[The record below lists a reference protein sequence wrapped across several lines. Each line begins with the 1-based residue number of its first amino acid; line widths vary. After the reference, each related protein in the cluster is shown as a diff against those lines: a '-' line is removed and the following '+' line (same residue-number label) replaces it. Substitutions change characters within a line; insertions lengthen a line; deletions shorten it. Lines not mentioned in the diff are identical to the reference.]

1 MPIARDDIIS
11 ALLPDEPNYEAA
23 AQFLG
28 PEAAP
33 VLADLAESNEIGL
46 ASKAASM
53 ASFLPTDSA
62 RAILQRAAAHHDP
75 VVRVAAAAS
84 LQRHPKLAEE
94 LTRQLLRDSDVGVR
108 KWTLRSLQTVMPM
121 GYRDQVEGLAVTE
134 QVPFLRE
141 LAREVARHLPS

>member
-23 AQFLG
+23 AQYLG
-28 PEAAP
+28 PEEAP
-33 VLADLAESNEIGL
+33 VLADLAESDNVGL

-53 ASFLPTDSA
+53 ARFLPADSA

-84 LQRHPKLAEE
+84 LERQPELAEE
-94 LTRQLLRDSDVGVR
+94 LAGQLLADPDAGVR
-108 KWTLRSLQTVMPM
+108 KWTLRSLQAVRLA
-121 GYRDQVEGLAVTE
+121 GWRNQVKALAATE
-134 QVPFLRE
+134 QVPFLQE
-141 LAREVARHLPS
+141 LAREVLRQLPP